1 MIDDRENNEYADDR
15 EDAPPGDTDK
25 TEAPYEDGP
34 DDVQPSP
41 PRRMSTGVKVLIG
54 CGVAFG
60 GIVLLA
66 TIAAGLII
74 PALLTGRE
82 EAWKIQCTN
91 NLKQIYPA
99 ARAYAD
105 KRYEFPNDKSVD
117 EPLAHDSLNLL
128 LRSRTG
134 LGLEPE
140 LFKCPASALS
150 WLTGGQRGWVSIA
163 QVNEDGK
170 FQLDEDTLDYAW
182 AIVRRKP
189 TGEPMPLASD
199 KYYKLDGV
207 AQQEYDDGDEHKGH
221 EGIIHVLFTDGSVE
235 TWDVRDPAVQKRMD
249 MDTGLPIGLGR

>member
-15 EDAPPGDTDK
+15 EDAPPGDTGK

-34 DDVQPSP
+34 DDSA
-41 PRRMSTGVKVLIG
+41 PRGMSTGVKVLIG

-60 GIVLLA
+60 GLVLLA
-66 TIAAGLII
+66 AIAAGFII

-82 EAWKIQCTN
+82 EAWKTQCAN

-99 ARAYAD
+99 ATAYAD
-105 KRYEFPNDKSVD
+105 KKYEFPNDKSVD

-128 LRSRTG
+128 LRSLQGRS
-134 LGLEPE
+134 LSPR
-140 LFKCPASALS
+140 LFKCPAGEAAIAL
-150 WLTGGQRGWVSIA
+150 TD
-163 QVNEDGK
+163 EDEK

-189 TGEPMPLASD
+189 TGKPMPLASD
-199 KYYKLDGV
+199 KYYK
-207 AQQEYDDGDEHKGH
+207 EYNDGDEHEGH

-235 TWDVRDPAVQKRMD
+235 TWDVEDPAVQKKMD